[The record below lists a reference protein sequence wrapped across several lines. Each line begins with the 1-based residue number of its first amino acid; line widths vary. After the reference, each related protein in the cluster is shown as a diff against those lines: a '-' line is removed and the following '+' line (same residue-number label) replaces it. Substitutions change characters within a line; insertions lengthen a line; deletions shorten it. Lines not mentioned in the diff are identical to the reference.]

1 MQYKIAVYGSAI
13 DNCTRGAFK
22 KAYEV
27 GRQIALHGAVL
38 VTGATI
44 GIPEWST
51 RGAKAAGGIS
61 IGLSPAVSK
70 QAHVNSYKL
79 PTKNMDLIIYTGFDY
94 SGRNMLMTR
103 ASDAIIT
110 ICGRIGTLNEF
121 TTAFEDKRVIGVLT
135 GTGGIEEDI
144 PEILKSAKIIPET
157 KKFLKKNKIEFTD
170 LKQVEVLTGSHF
182 SRTRTTIAVANAL
195 IFALGLRQKMFK
207 PHYDR
212 QPNITL
218 PRRPQK

>member
-1 MQYKIAVYGSAI
+1 M
-13 DNCTRGAFK
+13 
-22 KAYEV
+22 
-27 GRQIALHGAVL
+27 HGAVL

-70 QAHVNSYKL
+70 QAHVNTYKL

-144 PEILKSAKIIPET
+144 PEILKSAKRGSKRIIFDSDP
-157 KKFLKKNKIEFTD
+157 KILVEKVIKLIKIND
-170 LKQVEVLTGSHF
+170 KQKSMKWTEAF
-182 SRTRTTIAVANAL
+182 
-195 IFALGLRQKMFK
+195 
-207 PHYDR
+207 
-212 QPNITL
+212 
-218 PRRPQK
+218 